1 MISQIEAIIP
11 AKQERFILTTT
22 LKQLRKA
29 GACCDGYNKVVRSL
43 QNLPFTEKDDDRC
56 SYIRF
61 DHKEEINILDILESN
76 GVDDCLW
83 ALCATTQKCDKVAR
97 LMAVKFVREVQ
108 YLITD
113 PISLNALDVA
123 ERFANGEAT
132 EEELA
137 AAQSAAWD
145 AAQSAAWTAAW
156 AAAKL
161 AAPHAAFAAAH
172 HAAEDAAHHAAEDA
186 AQSAAWDAAQ
196 SAAWTAAWAAAKLA
210 AKLAARAKQAEI
222 IKSFLGR

>member
-137 AAQSAAWD
+137 AAQSAAW
-145 AAQSAAWTAAW
+145 TAAW
-156 AAAKL
+156 AAAKR

-186 AQSAAWDAAQ
+186 AQRAAWAAAQSAAWAAAQ
-196 SAAWTAAWAAAKLA
+196 SAAWTAAWAA

>member
-1 MISQIEAIIP
+1 MISQIEAIIR

-29 GACCDGYNKVVRSL
+29 GACYGGYNKVVRSL
-43 QNLPFTEKDDDRC
+43 QNLPFTEKDNDSC

-61 DHKEEINILDILESN
+61 AHKEEINILDILESN

-113 PISLNALDVA
+113 PSSLNALDVA

-137 AAQSAAWD
+137 VAWAAARDVAWD
-145 AAQSAAWTAAW
+145 AARDAARDVARDVAWAAAGDAARDAAW
-156 AAAKL
+156 AAAG
-161 AAPHAAFAAAH
+161 
-172 HAAEDAAHHAAEDA
+172 DAARD
-186 AQSAAWDAAQ
+186 
-196 SAAWTAAWAAAKLA
+196 AAWAAAGDAARDVAWGAARDA
-210 AKLAARAKQAEI
+210 AKAKQAEI

>member
-137 AAQSAAWD
+137 AAQSAAW
-145 AAQSAAWTAAW
+145 AAAW
-156 AAAKL
+156 AAAKR

-186 AQSAAWDAAQ
+186 AQRAAWAAAQSAAWAAAQ
-196 SAAWTAAWAAAKLA
+196 SAAWTAAWAA

>member
-1 MISQIEAIIP
+1 MISQIEAIIR

-29 GACCDGYNKVVRSL
+29 GACYGGYNKVVRSL
-43 QNLPFTEKDDDRC
+43 QNLPFTEKDNDSC

-61 DHKEEINILDILESN
+61 AHKEEINILDILESN

-172 HAAEDAAHHAAEDA
+172 HAAEDAA
-186 AQSAAWDAAQ
+186 QRAAWAAVQ

>member
-29 GACCDGYNKVVRSL
+29 GACYEGYNKVVRSL
-43 QNLPFTEKDDDRC
+43 QNLPFTEKYNDSC

-61 DHKEEINILDILESN
+61 AHKEEINILDILESN

-113 PISLNALDVA
+113 PSSLNALDVA

-137 AAQSAAWD
+137 VAREAARDAARDAAWTEARDVARNAAWTVARNAAWTVVRD
-145 AAQSAAWTAAW
+145 AALDAAWTAAR
-156 AAAKL
+156 
-161 AAPHAAFAAAH
+161 
-172 HAAEDAAHHAAEDA
+172 DAAWTTAWTAARE
-186 AQSAAWDAAQ
+186 
-196 SAAWTAAWAAAKLA
+196 AAWTAAREAAK
-210 AKLAARAKQAEI
+210 AKQAEI

>member
-132 EEELA
+132 GEELA
-137 AAQSAAWD
+137 AAQSAAPH
-145 AAQSAAWTAAW
+145 AAFAAAHHAAE
-156 AAAKL
+156 AAAKRAAPHAAFAAAHHAEEAAAKR

-172 HAAEDAAHHAAEDA
+172 HAAEDAA
-186 AQSAAWDAAQ
+186 QS
-196 SAAWTAAWAAAKLA
+196 AAWAAAWAA

>member
-186 AQSAAWDAAQ
+186 AQRAAWAAVQ

>member
-29 GACCDGYNKVVRSL
+29 GACYEGYNKVVRSL
-43 QNLPFTEKDDDRC
+43 QNLPFTEKYNDSC

-61 DHKEEINILDILESN
+61 AHKEEINILDILESN

-113 PISLNALDVA
+113 PSSLNALDVA

-137 AAQSAAWD
+137 VAREAARDAARDAAWTEARDVARNAAWTVVRD
-145 AAQSAAWTAAW
+145 AARDAAWTAARDAAWTAAW
-156 AAAKL
+156 TAARDAAK
-161 AAPHAAFAAAH
+161 
-172 HAAEDAAHHAAEDA
+172 
-186 AQSAAWDAAQ
+186 
-196 SAAWTAAWAAAKLA
+196 
-210 AKLAARAKQAEI
+210 AKQAEI

>member
-137 AAQSAAWD
+137 AAQSAAW
-145 AAQSAAWTAAW
+145 TAAW
-156 AAAKL
+156 AAAKR

-186 AQSAAWDAAQ
+186 AQRAAWAAAQ
-196 SAAWTAAWAAAKLA
+196 SAAWAAAWAAAKLA